1 MEKLQKR
8 WKKLWS
14 MIDWKGKVEV
24 KIEEPAEESEILRY
38 FRDIFQ
44 SKKTENHP
52 KINSIICDIDSYDMH
67 IPILDR
73 VPSMEELDVA
83 IKRIGSGISLD
94 GIPPQAVHILPPS
107 MKELIV
113 ILMQKVFFGEYPNEW
128 TKQVLNS
135 IKKDG
140 HTPEDPKLR
149 GIAIGPLLC
158 RLYDIIIDERFK
170 SWYTPNYEQAGCR
183 DLQGCPFQLFMMIIL
198 IHYARENGID
208 LYVGFMD
215 YEKAYDYANR
225 ANIIS
230 DLMKDGCSS
239 AMVRALT
246 KMLTTSTYCP
256 KSSKNCVSE
265 GIETDYGVTQG
276 RCSSGNIF
284 SYYVSKMSSAF
295 DPEKTDDFMD
305 PYNLAQLADDTAL
318 YATSNPNLKYKFS
331 AILTYSDERYQI
343 PNIPKTKYC
352 HFSENPD
359 TEPLII
365 DQDTVIKS
373 VDDKGYKYT
382 LQTIL
387 ILSC

>member
-1 MEKLQKR
+1 
-8 WKKLWS
+8 
-14 MIDWKGKVEV
+14 
-24 KIEEPAEESEILRY
+24 
-38 FRDIFQ
+38 
-44 SKKTENHP
+44 
-52 KINSIICDIDSYDMH
+52 
-67 IPILDR
+67 
-73 VPSMEELDVA
+73 
-83 IKRIGSGISLD
+83 
-94 GIPPQAVHILPPS
+94 
-107 MKELIV
+107 
-113 ILMQKVFFGEYPNEW
+113 MQKVFFGEYPNEW

-149 GIAIGPLLC
+149 GIAIGTLLC
-158 RLYDIIIDERFK
+158 LYYDIIIDERFK
-170 SWYTPNYEQAGCR
+170 SWYSPNYEQAGCR
-183 DLQGCPFQLFMMIIL
+183 DLKGCPFQLFMMIIL

-331 AILTYSDERYQI
+331 AILTYLDERYQI

-373 VDDKGYKYT
+373 VDDKGYKYIGMLFYPT
-382 LQTIL
+382 SNTDTIML
-387 ILSC
+387 KNLNKRMGNISKFYGWLEVNDNTPIEIKLLVLDNCMLCAILHGKWKHRET